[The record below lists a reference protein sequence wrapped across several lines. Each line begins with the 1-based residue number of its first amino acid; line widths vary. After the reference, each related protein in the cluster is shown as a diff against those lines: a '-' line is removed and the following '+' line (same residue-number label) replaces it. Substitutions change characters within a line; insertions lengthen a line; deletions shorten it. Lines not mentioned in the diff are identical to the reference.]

1 MDFPSLQAQFVF
13 ISTYMKILI
22 YNTVELC
29 APILEK
35 WGIRWISMIENIQHN
50 KLFRFFPQCI
60 AAVDGSVQ
68 RIPRPSINQRSYYSG
83 KYGFHCVK
91 MQVAVGPQGPYI
103 ESVHDFTILQETN
116 TKK

>member
-1 MDFPSLQAQFVF
+1 
-13 ISTYMKILI
+13 
-22 YNTVELC
+22 
-29 APILEK
+29 
-35 WGIRWISMIENIQHN
+35 MIENIQEN

-91 MQVAVGPQGPYI
+91 MQVAVGPQCLAVDKKGPYI